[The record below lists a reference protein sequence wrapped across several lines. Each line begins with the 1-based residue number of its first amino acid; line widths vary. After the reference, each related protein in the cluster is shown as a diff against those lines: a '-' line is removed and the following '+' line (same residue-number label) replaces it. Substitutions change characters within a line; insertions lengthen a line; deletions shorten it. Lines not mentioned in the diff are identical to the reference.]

1 MLNRLFAAALAAA
14 MSISVAHAANKTT
27 LKFGFPAPMQSKV
40 YVWGAGPWA
49 DAVKKD
55 AKGALDIKFFYGNT
69 LGTVRNMYDRTTKGI
84 ANLSFGIFGPLA
96 GQFKKIYV
104 TTLPFETKT
113 NLEASKA
120 LWKLYSQGLIS
131 DEFDKVKV
139 LALFTFPHA
148 GFNTNKL
155 IKSEADLK
163 GLKIATSDRVMGK
176 FITMLGATPVTM
188 GPPQYYQAVS
198 RGLTDGIAVGW
209 SAVTTFKLDEVT
221 KFHLDVPSGL
231 AGAYMFMNK
240 ASYKKL
246 PAAARKAIDE
256 HSGEPYFI
264 KMGEVTDRMTTVGRQ
279 LVEKKAGQT
288 VSDIDPAVAAR
299 WKKMAQPII
308 SDWVAHTP
316 NGAKVLAAYREA
328 IQDIRNGK

>member
-1 MLNRLFAAALAAA
+1 MLKWLSAAAVAAAL
-14 MSISVAHAANKTT
+14 SVSVAHAANKTT

-40 YVWGAGPWA
+40 YVWGTGPWA
-49 DAVKKD
+49 EAVTKD
-55 AKGALDIKFFYGNT
+55 AKGTLDIKFFYGNT
-69 LGTVRNMYDRTTKGI
+69 LGTVRNMYDRTTKGV

-120 LWKLYSQGLIS
+120 LWRLYSQGLIS
-131 DEFDKVKV
+131 DEFEKVKV

-148 GFNTNKL
+148 GFHTNKL
-155 IKSEADLK
+155 VRTESDLA

-231 AGAYMFMNK
+231 AGAFMFMNK
-240 ASYKKL
+240 ASYNKL
-246 PAAARKAIDE
+246 PAVARAAIDK
-256 HSGEPYFI
+256 HSGEPYFT
-264 KMGEVTDRMTTVGRQ
+264 KMGQVTDRMEKVGRQ
-279 LVEKKAGQT
+279 LVEKKAGHSVT
-288 VSDIDPAVAAR
+288 DVDEAVAAR
-299 WKKMAQPII
+299 WTKMAQPII
-308 SDWVAHTP
+308 AEWVANTP
-316 NGAKVLAAYREA
+316 DGAKVLGAYREA
-328 IQDIRNGK
+328 IRNIRKGM